1 MTDESVKNS
10 QANQLNS
17 GEHSANALQ
26 ETWSNK
32 IEVLVLKRNP
42 WLSLGFGLVTGV
54 FLHYMLFRLSLP
66 TEPFIYAAF

>member
-1 MTDESVKNS
+1 MTDESASS
-10 QANQLNS
+10 QHSS
-17 GEHSANALQ
+17 GKHSANALE
-26 ETWSNK
+26 ETWPDK

-42 WLSLGFGLVTGV
+42 WLSLGFGLITGV

>member
-1 MTDESVKNS
+1 MTDESTTS
-10 QANQLNS
+10 QLSS
-17 GEHSANALQ
+17 GEHSANALE
-26 ETWSNK
+26 ETWPDK

-42 WLSLGFGLVTGV
+42 WLSLGFGLITGI